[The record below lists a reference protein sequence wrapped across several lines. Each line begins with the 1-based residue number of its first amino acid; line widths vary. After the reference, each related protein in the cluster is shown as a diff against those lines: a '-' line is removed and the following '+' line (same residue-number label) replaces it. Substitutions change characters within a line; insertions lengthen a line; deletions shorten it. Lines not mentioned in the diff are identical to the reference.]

1 MKTAVISD
9 IHLECHGKYNIFDE
23 LGNYLRE
30 NEIELLIIAGDIET
44 DYFLSEMWDGMITAM
59 VPTNTVLRS
68 MAAWRKTAGSGRT
81 LSGTLGRRT
90 IKGEPTFLWRD

>member
-9 IHLECHGKYNIFDE
+9 IHLECHGKYNIFAE

-44 DYFLSEMWDGMITAM
+44 DY
-59 VPTNTVLRS
+59 
-68 MAAWRKTAGSGRT
+68 K
-81 LSGTLGRRT
+81 
-90 IKGEPTFLWRD
+90 